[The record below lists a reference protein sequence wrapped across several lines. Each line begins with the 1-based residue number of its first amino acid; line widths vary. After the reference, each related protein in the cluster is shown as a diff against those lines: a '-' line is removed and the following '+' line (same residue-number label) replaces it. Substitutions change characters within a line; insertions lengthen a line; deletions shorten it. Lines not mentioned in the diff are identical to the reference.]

1 MSKLT
6 ILWERTVAKR
16 PPSSLLR
23 KQLREKILER
33 IERLQLTQADAAERL
48 GISSAQMSR
57 LAGNQDIFS
66 LDRLADV
73 ATGIGLTVR
82 MTATRSYHGG

>member
-1 MSKLT
+1 
-6 ILWERTVAKR
+6 VAKQ

-33 IERLQLTQADAAERL
+33 IEHLQLTQADAADRL

-73 ATGIGLTVR
+73 ATAIGLSVR
-82 MTATRSYHGG
+82 MTATRSYRSE